1 MSSRCITPFQTRDK
15 FTNQWMALPCGK
27 CPACMKRRTSG
38 WSFRLIKEGERSETA
53 LFVTLTYDTKYVPL
67 TKNGYM
73 SLNKRHIQT
82 YMKRLRK
89 LSDRKL
95 KYYVCG
101 EYGSKRDRPHYH
113 MIIFNAD
120 PEKVERAWS
129 EYKAGIGFIPFGSI
143 YIGEV
148 NEASIGYTLK
158 YMQKPGKIP
167 KHQNDDRQKEF
178 SLMSKGLGS
187 NYVTSNMLN
196 WHHNDLLNRMYVPL
210 KGGKKIAMPRYF
222 KDKLYSETQ
231 KLMINNHLKVVMSDE
246 AQKAELNLIEEFGEF
261 AERVLVGRHQNSFE
275 RMYKNTQMGRDK
287 LDKYES

>member
-1 MSSRCITPFQTRDK
+1 MSSRCITPFQIRDK
-15 FTNQWMALPCGK
+15 ITNQWMALPCGK
-27 CPACMKRRTSG
+27 CPNCMKRRTSG

-67 TKNGYM
+67 TDNGFM
-73 SLNKRHIQT
+73 TLNKRDIQN

-89 LSDRKL
+89 ISDQKL

-120 PEKVERAWS
+120 AENVERAWS
-129 EYKAGIGFIPFGSI
+129 QYKASIGYVTYGSI

-167 KHQNDDRQKEF
+167 KHINDDRQKEF
-178 SLMSKGLGS
+178 SLMSKGLGA
-187 NYVTSNMLN
+187 NYISDNMKK
-196 WHHNDLLNRMYVPL
+196 WHKNDLLNRMYVPIQE
-210 KGGKKIAMPRYF
+210 GKKIAMPRYY
-222 KDKLYSETQ
+222 KDKIYSETQ
-231 KLMINNHLKVVMSDE
+231 KLLINNHLKVVMSDE
-246 AQKAELNLIEEFGEF
+246 AIKAELELINEFGNI
-261 AERVLVGRHQNSFE
+261 AERILVERHQKSFDV
-275 RMYKNTQMGRDK
+275 MYKNTQMGRDK
-287 LDKYES
+287 LEKL

>member
-1 MSSRCITPFQTRDK
+1 M
-15 FTNQWMALPCGK
+15 
-27 CPACMKRRTSG
+27 
-38 WSFRLIKEGERSETA
+38 KEGERSETA

-73 SLNKRHIQT
+73 TLNKRDIQT

-89 LSDRKL
+89 LSDTKL

-120 PEKVERAWS
+120 AEKVQRAWS
-129 EYKAGIGFIPFGSI
+129 EYRAGFGYVPFGSI

-167 KHQNDDRQKEF
+167 KHKNDDRLKEF
-178 SLMSKGLGS
+178 SLMSKGLGQ
-187 NYVTSNMLN
+187 NYLSDVMIT
-196 WHHNDLLNRMYVPL
+196 WHKKDLVNRMYVPI
-210 KGGKKIAMPRYF
+210 KDGKKIAMPRYY
-222 KDKLYSETQ
+222 KDKMYSDSQ
-231 KLMINNHLKVVMSDE
+231 KLLINNHLKIVMSDE
-246 AQKAELNLIEEFGEF
+246 ALKAELELIEEFGVF
-261 AERVLVGRHQNSFE
+261 AEKILVERHSNSFKK
-275 RMYKNTQMGRDK
+275 MYKNSQIGRDK
-287 LDKYES
+287 LENNEI

>member
-1 MSSRCITPFQTRDK
+1 
-15 FTNQWMALPCGK
+15 
-27 CPACMKRRTSG
+27 
-38 WSFRLIKEGERSETA
+38 LIKEGEVSETA

-89 LSDRKL
+89 LSDKKL

-120 PEKVERAWS
+120 AEKVERAWS
-129 EYKAGIGFIPFGSI
+129 EYKAGLGYVPFGSI
-143 YIGEV
+143 FIGEV

-167 KHQNDDRQKEF
+167 KHRNDDRIKEF
-178 SLMSKGLGS
+178 SLISKGLGQ
-187 NYVTSNMLN
+187 NYISDSMIK
-196 WHHNDLLNRMYVPL
+196 WHKNDLLNRMYVPL
-210 KGGKKIAMPRYF
+210 KDGKKIAMPRYYKNKIYTEF
-222 KDKLYSETQ
+222 Q
-231 KLMINNHLKVVMSDE
+231 KTLINNHLKSVMSDE
-246 AQKAELNLIEEFGEF
+246 ALKAELELVQEFGDF
-261 AERVLVGRHQNSFE
+261 AEKVLVERHQESFVK
-275 RMYKNTQMGRDK
+275 MYKNTQLGRDK
-287 LDKYES
+287 LDK

>member
-1 MSSRCITPFQTRDK
+1 MSSRCITPFQVRDK
-15 FTNQWMALPCGK
+15 ITNQWMALPCGK
-27 CPACMKRRTSG
+27 CPNCMKRRISG

-53 LFVTLTYDTKYVPL
+53 LFVTLTYDTQYVPL
-67 TKNGYM
+67 TKNGFM

-89 LSDRKL
+89 LSDKKL

-120 PEKVERAWS
+120 AEKVERAWS
-129 EYKAGIGFIPFGSI
+129 EYKAGFGFVPFGSI

-167 KHQNDDRQKEF
+167 KHANDDRVKEF
-178 SLMSKGLGS
+178 SLMSKGLGA
-187 NYVTSNMLN
+187 NYITNNMLH
-196 WHHNDLLNRMYVPL
+196 WHNNDLLNRMYVPL
-210 KGGKKIAMPRYF
+210 KGGKKIAMPRYY
-222 KDKLYSETQ
+222 KDKLYTETQ
-231 KLMINNHLKVVMSDE
+231 KLLINNHLKVVMSDE
-246 AQKAELNLIEEFGEF
+246 AVKAELELIEEFGEF
-261 AERVLVGRHQNSFE
+261 AESILVGRHMSSFDK
-275 RMYKNTQMGRDK
+275 MYKNTQLGRDK
-287 LDKYES
+287 LDKL

>member
-1 MSSRCITPFQTRDK
+1 MSSRCITPFHTRDK
-15 FTNQWMALPCGK
+15 ISNEWMALPCGK
-27 CPACMKRRTSG
+27 CPNCMKRRTSG
-38 WSFRLIKEGERSETA
+38 WSFRLMKEGERSETA

-67 TKNGYM
+67 TKNGFM

-101 EYGSKRDRPHYH
+101 EYGSVRDRPHYH

-129 EYKAGIGFIPFGSI
+129 EYKAGIGFVPFGGI

-167 KHQNDDRQKEF
+167 KHKNDDRLKEF
-178 SLMSKGLGS
+178 SLMSKGIGA
-187 NYVTSNMLN
+187 NYLTDNMKK
-196 WHHNDLLNRMYVPL
+196 WHENDLLNRMYVPI
-210 KGGKKIAMPRYF
+210 KAGKKIAMPRYY

-231 KLMINNHLKVVMSDE
+231 KLLINNHLKVVMSDE
-246 AQKAELNLIEEFGEF
+246 AIKAELELVEEFGEF
-261 AERVLVGRHQNSFE
+261 AEKVLVERHEGAFN

-287 LDKYES
+287 LDKL

>member
-1 MSSRCITPFQTRDK
+1 MSSRCITPFQVRDK
-15 FTNQWMALPCGK
+15 ITNQWMALPCGK
-27 CPACMKRRTSG
+27 CPNCMKRRTSG

-67 TKNGYM
+67 TKNGFM

-89 LSDRKL
+89 LSDKKL

-120 PEKVERAWS
+120 AEKVERAWS
-129 EYKAGIGFIPFGSI
+129 EYKAGFGYVPFGSI

-167 KHQNDDRQKEF
+167 KHCNDDRVKEF
-178 SLMSKGLGS
+178 SLMSKGLGA
-187 NYVTSNMLN
+187 NYITDNMKK
-196 WHHNDLLNRMYVPL
+196 WHFNNMVNRMYVPL
-210 KGGKKIAMPRYF
+210 PGGKKIAMPRYY
-222 KDKLYSETQ
+222 KDKIYSETQ
-231 KLMINNHLKVVMSDE
+231 KLLINNHLKIIMSDE
-246 AQKAELNLIEEFGEF
+246 AVKAELDLVKEFGDY
-261 AERVLVGRHQNSFE
+261 AEKVLVERHMSSFE
-275 RMYKNTQMGRDK
+275 KMYKNTQMGRDK
-287 LDKYES
+287 LDKI

>member
-1 MSSRCITPFQTRDK
+1 MSSRCITPFQVRDK
-15 FTNQWMALPCGK
+15 ITNQWMALPCGK
-27 CPACMKRRTSG
+27 CPNCMRRRTSG
-38 WSFRLIKEGERSETA
+38 WSFRLMKEGERSETA

-67 TKNGYM
+67 TKNGFM

-82 YMKRLRK
+82 FMKRLRK

-120 PEKVERAWS
+120 AEKVEQAWS
-129 EYKAGIGFIPFGSI
+129 EYKAGFGYVSFGSI

-167 KHQNDDRQKEF
+167 KHSNDDRQKEF
-178 SLMSKGLGS
+178 SLMSKGIGQ
-187 NYVTSNMLN
+187 NYLSDSINK
-196 WHHNDLLNRMYVPL
+196 WHKNDLLNRMYVPI
-210 KGGKKIAMPRYF
+210 KGGKKIAMPRYY

-231 KLMINNHLKVVMSDE
+231 KLLINNHLKIVMTE
-246 AQKAELNLIEEFGEF
+246 AEEKQELELIQEFGD
-261 AERVLVGRHQNSFE
+261 LWSKKLFE
-275 RMYKNTQMGRDK
+275 RHEQQFNKMYKDTQMGRDK
-287 LDKYES
+287 LEKL

>member
-1 MSSRCITPFQTRDK
+1 MSSRCITPFQVRDK
-15 FTNQWMALPCGK
+15 ITNQWMALPCGK
-27 CPACMKRRTSG
+27 CPNCMKRRTSG

-67 TKNGYM
+67 TKNGFM

-89 LSDRKL
+89 LSDKKL

-120 PEKVERAWS
+120 AEKVERAWS
-129 EYKAGIGFIPFGSI
+129 EYKAGCGYVPFGSI

-167 KHQNDDRQKEF
+167 KHQNDDRLKEF
-178 SLMSKGLGS
+178 SLMSKGLGQ
-187 NYVTSNMLN
+187 NYVSEAMIK
-196 WHHNDLLNRMYVPL
+196 WHKNDLLNRMYVPL
-210 KGGKKIAMPRYF
+210 VQGKKIAMPRYY
-222 KDKLYSETQ
+222 KNKIYTETQ
-231 KLMINNHLKVVMSDE
+231 KLLINNHLKVVMSDE
-246 AQKAELNLIEEFGEF
+246 SVKAELELIQEFGDY
-261 AERVLVGRHQNSFE
+261 AESILVERHKESFK

-287 LDKYES
+287 LDKI

>member
-1 MSSRCITPFQTRDK
+1 MSSRCITPFQVRDK
-15 FTNQWMALPCGK
+15 ITTQWMALPCGK
-27 CPACMKRRTSG
+27 CPNCMKRRTSG
-38 WSFRLIKEGERSETA
+38 WSFRLMKEGERSETA

-73 SLNKRHIQT
+73 TLKKRDIQT

-89 LSDRKL
+89 LSDTKL

-120 PEKVERAWS
+120 AEKVEKAWS
-129 EYKAGIGFIPFGSI
+129 EYRAGFGYVPFGTI

-178 SLMSKGLGS
+178 SLMSKGLGQ
-187 NYVTSNMLN
+187 NYITDAMNK
-196 WHHNDLLNRMYVPL
+196 WHKNDLVNRMYVPI
-210 KGGKKIAMPRYF
+210 KDGKKIAMPRYY
-222 KDKLYSETQ
+222 KDKIYSETQ
-231 KLMINNHLKVVMSDE
+231 KLLINNHLKIVMNE
-246 AQKAELNLIEEFGEF
+246 AEVKQELELIQEFGEMWSKK
-261 AERVLVGRHQNSFE
+261 LFE
-275 RMYKNTQMGRDK
+275 RHEQQFKKMYKNSQLGRDNLEK
-287 LDKYES
+287 L

>member
-1 MSSRCITPFQTRDK
+1 M
-15 FTNQWMALPCGK
+15 
-27 CPACMKRRTSG
+27 
-38 WSFRLIKEGERSETA
+38 KEGERSETA

-67 TKNGYM
+67 TKNGFM

-120 PEKVERAWS
+120 AEKVERAWS
-129 EYKAGIGFIPFGSI
+129 EYRAGCGYVPFGTI

-178 SLMSKGLGS
+178 SLMSKGLGQ
-187 NYVTSNMLN
+187 NYVTDAMIK
-196 WHHNDLLNRMYVPL
+196 WHKNDLVNRMYVPI
-210 KGGKKIAMPRYF
+210 KDGKKIAMPRYY
-222 KDKLYSETQ
+222 KDKMYSETQ
-231 KLMINNHLKVVMSDE
+231 KLLINNHLKIVMNE
-246 AQKAELNLIEEFGEF
+246 AEVKQELELIQEFGNMWSKK
-261 AERVLVGRHQNSFE
+261 LFE
-275 RMYKNTQMGRDK
+275 RHEQQFKKMYKSSQLGRDK
-287 LDKYES
+287 LESYES